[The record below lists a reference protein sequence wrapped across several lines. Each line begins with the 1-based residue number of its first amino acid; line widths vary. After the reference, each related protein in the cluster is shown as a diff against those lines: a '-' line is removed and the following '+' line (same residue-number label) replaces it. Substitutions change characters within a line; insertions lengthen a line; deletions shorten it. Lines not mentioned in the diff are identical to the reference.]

1 MGRSNDRKYTERTMS
16 DFQNCCFTV
25 REAAEYLRISRAML
39 YKLIHAKQIVPVK
52 IGERTIFRGAE
63 LARFLNAA
71 EAA

>member
-1 MGRSNDRKYTERTMS
+1 MPSNI
-16 DFQNCCFTV
+16 QNCCFTV
-25 REAAEYLRISRAML
+25 PEAAEYLRISRAML

-71 EAA
+71 QTMQVG